1 MKRYSKYLVL
11 IFIVCLAIFIK
22 FIYVNSPEKAM
33 FFYDK
38 INNYSNNKILKK
50 TTLNQNSK
58 LFILMNK
65 QTIYIYIINKNS
77 LNHWKVTNMVGV
89 NDIYNQKNNSCAVTT
104 LNYNRNIKYSFIYW
118 GVTNFTNIKK

>member
-1 MKRYSKYLVL
+1 ML

-77 LNHWKVTNMVGV
+77 LNHWRVTDMFGV
-89 NDIYNQKNNSCAVTT
+89 IDIYNQKNNSCAVTT

-118 GVTNFTNIKK
+118 GVTNLTNIKKNNYK